1 MSTLRPSQ
9 NLKSNTKH
17 PFFKGFFVAAVVS
30 LVALSAAPASF
41 AITQRIAPYT
51 CPDITRDGNVDM
63 SDLSALAAAL
73 EPATYDP
80 NADLNTDGHV
90 TRPDAAVL
98 AGFFG
103 QTGLDCSS
111 DAVWIIQA
119 ACPDITRDGNVDAS
133 DISALAAAMPPA
145 AYDANADLNGDGT
158 ISQQDTSVLEGYL
171 GRTGFI
177 CNDASNEPTLPV
189 TSEIVPPPS
198 SIRLGPACPDIT
210 RDGNVDAS
218 DLSALASALPPAAY
232 NWAADL
238 NGDGLISQQDAQ
250 VWDGYR
256 GQTGMICDGNLN
268 RPVWNGPCPDL
279 TGDGYADASDVSAL
293 AAALEPAK
301 YSAMADLNGDGIVN
315 NQDSA
320 VLGGYL
326 GQSGLTC
333 NRPHVPV
340 AQVSTDIVEVTLPP
354 TPVETIQP
362 QPTVPLTAPIE
373 PAQTQP
379 TPVSSPA
386 AMPTVVPV
394 VPTITGTTPTRHI
407 TQSQNPAQTF
417 TARATPKKTSLLKK
431 MAMKLRKVS
440 KNSLKLKL
448 VVRNPIRTPRLR

>member
-1 MSTLRPSQ
+1 MSTGRPSENQ
-9 NLKSNTKH
+9 KSKAKH
-17 PFFKGFFVAAVVS
+17 SFFKGFVLVAVIS

-73 EPATYDP
+73 EPAAYDP
-80 NADLNTDGHV
+80 IADLNADSHV
-90 TRPDAAVL
+90 TRQDSAVL

-111 DAVWIIQA
+111 DAAWIIQV

-133 DISALAAAMPPA
+133 DISALAAALPPA
-145 AYDANADLNGDGT
+145 TYDANADLNGDST

-177 CNDASNEPTLPV
+177 CNDASNEPILP
-189 TSEIVPPPS
+189 TGEIIPPPAYLP
-198 SIRLGPACPDIT
+198 LGPACPDIT
-210 RDGNVDAS
+210 RDGYVDAS
-218 DLSALASALPPAAY
+218 DLSALAAALPPAVY
-232 NWAADL
+232 NWNADL

-256 GQTGMICDGNLN
+256 GQTGMICNGNLD
-268 RPVWNGPCPDL
+268 RPVWTGPCPDL

-293 AAALEPAK
+293 AAALSPAE
-301 YSAMADLNGDGIVN
+301 YSAMADLNSDGIVN

-340 AQVSTDIVEVTLPP
+340 AQVSTAIVEATLPP
-354 TPVETIQP
+354 APLETIQS
-362 QPTVPLTAPIE
+362 QPTVVSTEAPQSTTPSV
-373 PAQTQP
+373 PA
-379 TPVSSPA
+379 PVSAFTPA
-386 AMPTVVPV
+386 IVPTVVP
-394 VPTITGTTPTRHI
+394 TNSITTPTRQI
-407 TQSQNPAQTF
+407 TQHLKPAKKRVSRK
-417 TARATPKKTSLLKK
+417 APKRVSFLKGK
-431 MAMKLRKVS
+431 KSNKFHIVRR
-440 KNSLKLKL
+440 NSLQLKL
-448 VVRNPIRTPRLR
+448 VIRKPVRVPLVR